1 MPRSET
7 SLESRAGALPLVGGV
22 LALDFCNTSSGRNTE
37 RHIEHLHSADDII
50 TWAHHAL
57 VLDDA
62 RAAYLRDRVTH
73 ETAVAQGLLTR
84 AYHLRDAIYHID
96 SALAQK
102 MAPAQTDIDVLA
114 CEHAACLAKGQ
125 LATLNDAFGWVWDVK
140 VAPVES
146 VLGPIAA
153 SAMMVL
159 TNADH
164 ARLKQCSGHQ
174 CGWLFLDV
182 SKSNKR
188 RWCEMEVC
196 GNRAKQKRLRG
207 RSKNPNDQ
215 IDR

>member
-1 MPRSET
+1 
-7 SLESRAGALPLVGGV
+7 LVGGV
-22 LALDFCNTSSGRNTE
+22 LALDFCNTSSVRGTE
-37 RHIEHLHSADDII
+37 RHIEHLRSADDIV

-57 VLDDA
+57 ILDDA
-62 RAAYLRDRVTH
+62 RAAYLHDRAAREVTL
-73 ETAVAQGLLTR
+73 AQALFKR
-84 AYHLRDAIYHID
+84 AYHLRDAIYRID
-96 SALAQK
+96 AALARKATPAQADIDALAQ
-102 MAPAQTDIDVLA
+102 
-114 CEHAACLAKGQ
+114 EHAACLAKAR
-125 LATLNDAFGWVWDVK
+125 LATLEGAFGWTWDVDA
-140 VAPVES
+140 APVES
-146 VLGPIAA
+146 ILGPISA

-164 ARLKQCSGHQ
+164 ARLKQCGGHQ

-207 RSKNPNDQ
+207 RSKDPNNQ